1 MRKYKSAY
9 EKCTIHKFKDIC
21 LGEEREFDMM
31 VWASIKI
38 GDHIIAMVKDPDAF
52 FYYTAVDGWLINCHY
67 GYEGTV
73 MAYRYLVEKYK
84 KEAGVKKK
92 TRNDARR
99 AATSRYSY

>member
-1 MRKYKSAY
+1 
-9 EKCTIHKFKDIC
+9 
-21 LGEEREFDMM
+21 
-31 VWASIKI
+31 
-38 GDHIIAMVKDPDAF
+38 
-52 FYYTAVDGWLINCHY
+52 
-67 GYEGTV
+67 